1 MRSCA
6 YRSGEHFQYFDDE
19 HEQVQTFAPD
29 AIPNFQFSL
38 VLSVFLANKHN
49 TANRVAPRASVSPHL
64 SNYDMLRGWPG
75 LRGSGS
81 GFGRWGGCL
90 VGWRKTLP
98 AVLDYVSLF
107 QTKTLRYRDVPL
119 YTQRNSCSSIRSW
132 RDD

>member
-6 YRSGEHFQYFDDE
+6 YRSGAHFQYFDDE

-29 AIPNFQFSL
+29 AILNSQFSM

-75 LRGSGS
+75 LRGSDWVWEAG
-81 GFGRWGGCL
+81 GRVFGWLAKNDAGC
-90 VGWRKTLP
+90 
-98 AVLDYVSLF
+98 A
-107 QTKTLRYRDVPL
+107 
-119 YTQRNSCSSIRSW
+119 
-132 RDD
+132 